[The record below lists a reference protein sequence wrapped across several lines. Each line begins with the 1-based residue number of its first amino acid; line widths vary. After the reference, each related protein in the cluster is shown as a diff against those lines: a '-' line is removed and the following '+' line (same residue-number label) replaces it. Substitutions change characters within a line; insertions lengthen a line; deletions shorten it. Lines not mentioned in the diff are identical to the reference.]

1 MNGEESKMSSNNK
14 ASYQIDGGI
23 VDSVVL
29 KSLLVSRGV
38 KVGKEVYEK
47 YQDSARLSTDPLTCN
62 SFALS
67 DGTIAQL
74 TDLSFHME
82 HMKSMVR
89 WDMLSQIKYL
99 PQLKTDFSINLD
111 ADGQPRLYH
120 KNRLISSV
128 TFFPPTEFYKQ
139 KTTSGLPFLGNA
151 VLQGKDWLSFQL
163 LWKCDYALA
172 GEPCQ
177 YCFSGGELA
186 SLAKRK
192 KKLPLYPT
200 PEDVADICEYAFNKE
215 KIVNSIQITGGSSF
229 NNKAEIKQVIDI
241 LNAIEQR
248 IGKQNIRGEIVAY
261 ITPPK
266 IKEDIDAIFS
276 AGADRVSCSLEI
288 WDEDLAMQIMPGKIK
303 FTGRSRHLDSLLYI
317 AEKYG
322 RNKACCNFIIGLE
335 PLESLFEGIE
345 FMASHGIVP
354 IASVWIPFGRPV
366 LGEMKARDTTYYQA
380 VEEKLSE
387 VYQKYCIIPPGEQ
400 GLNVCFCRD
409 IYIKNVAPTQA
420 E

>member
-1 MNGEESKMSSNNK
+1 MTIQSANNLKK
-14 ASYQIDGGI
+14 ASYQIDDDV

-29 KSLLVSRGV
+29 KALLVSRGV
-38 KVGKEVYEK
+38 KVSRNVYKK
-47 YQDSARLSTDPLTCN
+47 YQAIARLSPDPLTCN
-62 SFALS
+62 SFALP
-67 DGTIAQL
+67 DGTVVQL

-82 HMKSMVR
+82 YMKSMVN
-89 WDMLSQIKYL
+89 WDMFSQLKYL

-111 ADGQPRLYH
+111 QDEQPALYY
-120 KNRLISSV
+120 KNKFVSSV
-128 TFFPPTEFYKQ
+128 SFFPHTAFYSQ

-163 LWKCDYALA
+163 LWKCDYALE

-192 KKLPLYPT
+192 KKLPRYPT
-200 PEDVADICEYAFNKE
+200 PEDVAEICEYALIKE
-215 KIVNSIQITGGSSF
+215 KCANSIQITGGSSF
-229 NNKAEIKQVIDI
+229 DNKAEIRKVVDI
-241 LNAIEQR
+241 LNAIDHKL
-248 IGKQNIRGEIVAY
+248 GKENIPGEIVAY

-266 IKEDIDAIFS
+266 VKEDVDAMFS

-288 WDEDLAMQIMPGKIK
+288 WDESLANQIMPGKMK
-303 FTGRSRHLDSLLYI
+303 FTGRQRHLDCLLYI

-322 RNKACCNFIIGLE
+322 KNKACCNFIIGLE
-335 PLESLFEGIE
+335 PLESLFEGVE
-345 FMASHGIVP
+345 FMASRGIIP

-366 LGEMKARDTTYYQA
+366 LGSMKAKEAAYYQA
-380 VEEKLSE
+380 VEKEMARA
-387 VYQKYCIIPPGEQ
+387 YQKYGIVPPGKQ

-409 IYIKNVAPTQA
+409 IYNKNVNLG
-420 E
+420 